1 MKNFMVRRNNEDY
14 GDLDFFGREFDDL
27 FRPMFY
33 ENEHHNMKTDIR
45 ETENSYEVAVDLAGF
60 DKKDIN
66 VKLENG
72 YVTISAKREDKHENK
87 RYLRRERSVS
97 CSRSYYVGDKV
108 KESDIKAKYENGTL
122 TVEIPKKEEKQIA
135 SHNIEIE

>member
-1 MKNFMVRRNNEDY
+1 MKNFLVRKGNGEY
-14 GDLDFFGREFDDL
+14 GDFDFFGREFDDL
-27 FRPMFY
+27 FRPVFC
-33 ENEHHNMKTDIR
+33 ESERNNMKTDIR
-45 ETENSYEVAVDLAGF
+45 ETENSYEVAVDMAGF

-72 YVTISAKREDKHENK
+72 YVTISAKREEKDENK

-108 KESDIKAKYENGTL
+108 NEKDIKAKYENGTL
-122 TVEIPKKEEKQIA
+122 TVEIPKKEEKEIP